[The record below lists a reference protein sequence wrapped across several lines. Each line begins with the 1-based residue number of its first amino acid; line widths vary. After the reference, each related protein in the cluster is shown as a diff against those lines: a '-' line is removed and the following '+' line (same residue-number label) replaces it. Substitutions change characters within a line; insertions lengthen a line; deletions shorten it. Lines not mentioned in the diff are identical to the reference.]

1 MHLIALY
8 NCLETYSL
16 HSSSMY
22 SAFLT
27 FKELDVIEK
36 EFKSAVGA
44 IIEYWQVKRIPEPIL
59 KSLKSMAKVIE
70 QLGTV

>member
-1 MHLIALY
+1 
-8 NCLETYSL
+8 
-16 HSSSMY
+16 MY

-36 EFKSAVGA
+36 EFESAVGA